1 VSNGD
6 LAYNGST
13 TFWTCPTG
21 DHGGWNIYSKP
32 VEHQD
37 KCVEVWLKV
46 NTESGNCGN
55 GNGPKTC
62 TKYKTST
69 EPKTCTKSKT
79 YSQSTTSTQTKTC
92 TKSTTS
98 TQTSTSTKACTKP
111 TTSTSTKICSQTK
124 PSTSTK
130 VCKPTETPKHD
141 CHCNHSDK
149 PKHEDSHCDHCSQTK
164 KEAEKCPGAL
174 SKHFEFP
181 HLIIPVDSAKP
192 SKSYTTSFN
201 GTASSTVSSI
211 FNFDIPASAAGKT
224 CSLDFLFP
232 KQSQLETS
240 AFSLTGSGEVEFSI
254 LEAPVASGTTYE
266 TKPKTHYSF
275 GSIKLAPGNAYH
287 IAEYECAAGST
298 IAFELKAK
306 DDTCLNYFQD
316 FNPCPIGL
324 YVNVL

>member
-6 LAYNGST
+6 LAYNGSA

-46 NTESGNCGN
+46 NTESGDCGN

-62 TKYKTST
+62 TKSKTSTESKTCTKYKTST
-69 EPKTCTKSKT
+69 ES
-79 YSQSTTSTQTKTC
+79 KTC

-98 TQTSTSTKACTKP
+98 TQTSTSTKICTKSK
-111 TTSTSTKICSQTK
+111 TSVQTNSYWENK

-149 PKHEDSHCDHCSQTK
+149 PKHEDSHCDHCSQNK

-201 GTASSTVSSI
+201 GTASSTISSI

-232 KQSQLETS
+232 QQSQLETS

-266 TKPKTHYSF
+266 TKPKTHQSF
-275 GSIKLAPGNAYH
+275 GAVKLAPGNAYH
-287 IAEYECAAGST
+287 IAEYECAAGAT

>member
-46 NTESGNCGN
+46 NTESGDCGN
-55 GNGPKTC
+55 GV
-62 TKYKTST
+62 
-69 EPKTCTKSKT
+69 KTCTKSKT
-79 YSQSTTSTQTKTC
+79 TTASKTSTKSKTSTQSTTSTQTSISTKTC
-92 TKSTTS
+92 TKSK
-98 TQTSTSTKACTKP
+98 TSTSTSICTQTKP
-111 TTSTSTKICSQTK
+111 STSTKVCSQTK
-124 PSTSTK
+124 TSTSTK
-130 VCKPTETPKHD
+130 VCKPTETPKHKD
-141 CHCNHSDK
+141 NCGCGHRS
-149 PKHEDSHCDHCSQTK
+149 ETK
-164 KEAEKCPGAL
+164 KCPGAL

-201 GTASSTVSSI
+201 GTASGTVSSI
-211 FNFDIPASAAGKT
+211 FNFDIPASAAGKM
-224 CSLDFLFP
+224 CSLDFCFP

-240 AFSLTGSGEVEFSI
+240 DFSLTGSGMVEFSI

-266 TKPKTHYSF
+266 TKPKTHQSF
-275 GSIKLAPGNAYH
+275 DSIKLAPGNAYH
-287 IAEYECAAGST
+287 IAEYECAAGATS
-298 IAFELKAK
+298 AFELKAK